1 MPNQKDSKE
10 KILRPFKGR
19 GMGGSSP
26 APAPA
31 PRALPV
37 ETNKKAPRAL
47 LVDPNK
53 KAPRALLVDPNKKA
67 PKAEKVGG
75 QTLSDEEIEKYHK
88 DLNRFK
94 QRMFELEQKK
104 KKEAI
109 EFYKSLQT

>member
-1 MPNQKDSKE
+1 MPNKKMTRKKLLQS
-10 KILRPFKGR
+10 FKGK

-26 APAPA
+26 KPA

-37 ETNKKAPRAL
+37 ETKE
-47 LVDPNK
+47 
-53 KAPRALLVDPNKKA
+53 KA

-88 DLNRFK
+88 DLDKFK
-94 QRMFELEQKK
+94 RRQFELDQKR
-104 KKEAI
+104 KKEAL

>member
-1 MPNQKDSKE
+1 MPNQKTTRKKLLQS
-10 KILRPFKGR
+10 FKGK

-26 APAPA
+26 IPA

-37 ETNKKAPRAL
+37 ET
-47 LVDPNK
+47 
-53 KAPRALLVDPNKKA
+53 NKKA

-88 DLNRFK
+88 DLNKFK

-109 EFYKSLQT
+109 EFNKSLQT